1 MKMAAITYTLRL
13 NNDGHL
19 IVKVT
24 KKRPDMVYL
33 PGKTRAELTRE
44 VLFHMRVLD
53 VPVNKD
59 RLQNELD
66 EMIWNNLPKH
76 KWY

>member
-1 MKMAAITYTLRL
+1 MVAITYSLRL
-13 NNDGHL
+13 SKDGHL
-19 IVKVT
+19 IVNVT
-24 KKRPDMVYL
+24 RKRPDMVYL
-33 PGKTRAELTRE
+33 PGKTRAELTCE

-59 RLQNELD
+59 RLQRELD
-66 EMIWNNLPKH
+66 EMIWNKLPRH